1 MCNVAMKACSDI
13 AFIFLS
19 FTRKSTI
26 FLGFFR
32 IIRGIDECGIESS
45 VVGGLPKLNRT
56 YKKYH
61 RRYRLDNDEDDDIIF

>member
-1 MCNVAMKACSDI
+1 MQSDI
-13 AFIFLS
+13 SSPIPSLLDCLNCLD
-19 FTRKSTI
+19 R
-26 FLGFFR
+26 LRCFFR